1 MKARNIIAWIFILI
15 TIDQTIKILI
25 NIYFGNVHFEIIPS
39 LIEFKPT
46 FNERH
51 SWVNNLLD
59 DNFGVNVGLIP
70 HVILYILIGIFIPML
85 FSYFRNNINADK
97 ILIDIAIIFMMA
109 AVFGALIGNIIWKN
123 GTLDYI
129 YLKPWFVFDLKDLY
143 SNLGVITFLIYAFK
157 NRGQLEKFT
166 QGMKI
171 RDVYIDTKNR
181 LKELRT
187 K

>member
-1 MKARNIIAWIFILI
+1 MRTWNIIAWILILI
-15 TIDQTIKILI
+15 SIDQTIKILI
-25 NIYFGNVHFEIIPS
+25 NIYFGNTHFEIIPS

-59 DNFGVNVGLIP
+59 DNFGINVGLIP
-70 HVILYILIGIFIPML
+70 HVILFILIGIFIPML
-85 FSYFRNNINADK
+85 FSYFRNNIPANK
-97 ILIDIAIIFMMA
+97 KLIDIAIIFMMA
-109 AVFGALIGNIIWKN
+109 AVLCALIGNIIWKK

-129 YLKPWFVFDLKDLY
+129 YLKPLFVFDLKDSY
-143 SNLGVITFLIYAFK
+143 SDIGIITFIIYVIK
-157 NRGQLEKFT
+157 NRRQFEKLT
-166 QGMKI
+166 KGMKM

-181 LKELRT
+181 LREIKT